1 MDWAGLGRDIA
12 GELILAGDERM
23 ALARKQ
29 HACSLPLA
37 EPEVLLRCAGVE
49 DVRRAVDFVARDRP
63 PFAVRSGGHCFGD
76 RSSSAGLVIDLS
88 AMNQIVVEEGA
99 VRSGPGA
106 LSGDLSRA
114 IGEAGRI
121 LPTGGCPLVA
131 VGGLALAGGFGFL
144 GRRLGLVA
152 DRVRSLEIV
161 LADGRL
167 AQASADENSDLFW
180 ALRGG
185 GALGF
190 GIVTGLALETAPLEP
205 LVVLNGRWPLAEA
218 VSLVEA
224 WQAWAPDAADKVG
237 LQLGLVST
245 DFPDEPAFVELYGIV
260 AGPPAEAAVQV
271 AQVRARLGRLA
282 SGLETWAASPAEA
295 ADYCVGLADRRMG
308 PAWLPE
314 RPYAEVGLQATRSQF
329 FDGSIGRAR
338 IEECVRHF
346 AKERLYAQHREIEL
360 VPWRGAYAKDDRTAC
375 FLHRTPRL
383 LVRHTATVGA
393 RSTSQLRA
401 ATAAW
406 ARRSA
411 EVLAPDWNGRS
422 YQGYAEP
429 GWDDEAVAFHG
440 DRLSRL
446 IDVRERYDPDDL
458 FSKGTSRFTVG

>member
-1 MDWAGLGRDIA
+1 MDWAGLGRGIA

-23 ALARKQ
+23 MLARKQ

-37 EPEVLLRCAGVE
+37 EPEALLRCADVG
-49 DVRRAVDFVARDRP
+49 DVRRAVDFVARHRP

-76 RSSSAGLVIDLS
+76 RSSSAGLVIDLA
-88 AMNQIVVEEGA
+88 AMTQVVVGEGA

-114 IGEAGRI
+114 LAAAGRI
-121 LPTGGCPLVA
+121 LPSGGCPLVA
-131 VGGLALAGGFGFL
+131 IGGLALAGGFGFL

-161 LADGRL
+161 LADGRPV
-167 AQASADENSDLFW
+167 QASADENADLFW

-185 GALGF
+185 GGLGF

-218 VSLVEA
+218 VSLIEA
-224 WQAWAPDAADKVG
+224 FQAWAPDADDEVN

-271 AQVRARLGRLA
+271 AQVEAWLGRLA
-282 SGLETWAASPAEA
+282 SGLETWAASPAAA

-314 RPYAEVGLQATRSQF
+314 RPYAGVGLQATRSQF
-329 FDGSIGRAR
+329 FDGPVGRAR
-338 IEECVRHF
+338 IKDCVRHF
-346 AKERLYAQHREIEL
+346 AKERLYAQYREIEL
-360 VPWRGAYAKDDRTAC
+360 VPWRGAYAKDDGTSC

-383 LVRHTATVGA
+383 LARHTATVGA
-393 RSTSQLRA
+393 RSTAGLRA

-406 ARRSA
+406 AQRSA
-411 EVLAPDWNGRS
+411 EALATDWNGHS

-429 GWDDEAVAFHG
+429 GWDGEAAAFHG
-440 DRLSRL
+440 DRLPRL
-446 IDVRERYDPDDL
+446 LEIRKRYDPDDL
-458 FSKGTSRFTVG
+458 FSKGTSSFTAG